1 MKSCLLYL
9 TSQSWFALERGSQ
22 NAHGSGAIIPESD
35 LPLATLAQWL
45 QSQVTGKTRVDVLIS
60 AAAVHFLALPW
71 LSTANTGA
79 AIRKRVLHAW
89 EKNGLDGAA
98 HDIRIQWPRYG
109 EPIIAVAYP
118 TAWLRSIEEL
128 LATAGAT
135 IGTVTCSAVAI
146 AERYAARMPRGPS
159 LLIIEEGDAVVGLH
173 LQDGT
178 LTDVEVLSPQSEG
191 LDEVPVWLH
200 RKQMDFPDAG
210 QVRWFLPSRL
220 HRSEH
225 ATALL
230 ALPDSNHPY
239 GVAMLGAVA

>member
-9 TSQSWFALERGSQ
+9 TSQSWFALARGSQ
-22 NAHGSGAIIPESD
+22 DAHASGALIPESAQT
-35 LPLATLAQWL
+35 LAPVAQWL
-45 QSQVTGKTRVDVLIS
+45 QSQAAGKTRVDVLIS
-60 AAAVHFLALPW
+60 AATAGFLTLPW

-89 EKNGLDGAA
+89 EKNGLDGTA

-109 EPIIAVAYP
+109 EPIVAVAYP
-118 TAWLRSIEEL
+118 SAWLRSVEDL

-146 AERYAARMPRGPS
+146 AERYAARMPRGTS
-159 LLIIEEGDAVVGLH
+159 LLVIEEEDAVVGLH

-178 LTDVEVLSPQSEG
+178 LTDVEVLSPQGEG

-210 QVRWFLPSRL
+210 QVRWFLPSQF

-230 ALPDSNHPY
+230 ALPDSPHPY
-239 GVAMLGAVA
+239 GVALLGAVA